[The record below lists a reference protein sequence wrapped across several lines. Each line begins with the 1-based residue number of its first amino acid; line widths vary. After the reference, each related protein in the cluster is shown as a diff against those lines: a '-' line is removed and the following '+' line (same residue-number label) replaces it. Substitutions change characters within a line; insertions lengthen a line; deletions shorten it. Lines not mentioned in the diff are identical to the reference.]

1 MIHDFVGN
9 YVDVSFYTV
18 VNSVKFD
25 SCFMCA
31 EETCVGLEN
40 CGLSHFNK
48 YSEAD
53 QETNMGIFF

>member
-1 MIHDFVGN
+1 MGN